1 MAATG
6 KIQKVQPLLLQLETN
21 KEDYFP
27 VTVSFGPYHHGE
39 PELAFVEAFKPKAVQ
54 LFISGAP
61 ERYEFYHTKVVNIIG
76 DIRNCYEEASVAS
89 YSDDYLSEMMLRD
102 ASLMIIYME
111 ISTLEQIDELM
122 LDKLRAMRDEL
133 GMLITLAILSRDLL
147 LLQNQI
153 PLFVMELLM
162 DLRYGAGKFDSL
174 LNRYLCMAIY
184 GEYREKIVCSK
195 HVHLVEAIHMLVV
208 SEPEKTSH
216 GCCKCTLF
224 SCFKVT
230 QESNDAP
237 NACYSC
243 KLLCCPRVKKDL
255 ETGASQ
261 QTNPGLIHQL
271 LNFCTC
277 KNNRRAKEDNI
288 KKFVHSFRSVTELK
302 AKGIHFKP
310 NSTQSLMDV
319 SFESGF
325 FYGSLQ
331 LPEWGVSKKTRVTFM
346 NLIAYEF
353 NPKSPAS
360 GQVAAYIS
368 FMKSLIEKPED
379 VKELREKKIFYNM
392 LGSDEEVFNVYKDIN
407 TYGAENPMQFSKVRD
422 KIQEHYNSRA
432 KTWLAEIL
440 HTNFRSPWTAT
451 AFLAALA
458 ALGMSAGQ
466 LYFAVYPNS

>member
-1 MAATG
+1 
-6 KIQKVQPLLLQLETN
+6 
-21 KEDYFP
+21 
-27 VTVSFGPYHHGE
+27 
-39 PELAFVEAFKPKAVQ
+39 
-54 LFISGAP
+54 
-61 ERYEFYHTKVVNIIG
+61 
-76 DIRNCYEEASVAS
+76 
-89 YSDDYLSEMMLRD
+89 
-102 ASLMIIYME
+102 ME
-111 ISTLEQIDELM
+111 ISTLEQLDDLM
-122 LDKLRAMRDEL
+122 LDKLWAMRDEL
-133 GMLITLAILSRDLL
+133 GMLITLAILSRHLL
-147 LLQNQI
+147 LLHNQI

-184 GEYREKIVCSK
+184 GEYREKIICSK
-195 HVHLVEAIHMLVV
+195 PVHLVEAIHTLLV

-216 GCCKCTLF
+216 RCCKCKCTLLC
-224 SCFKVT
+224 CFKVT
-230 QESNDAP
+230 QE
-237 NACYSC
+237 CYSS

-255 ETGASQ
+255 ETGAPQ
-261 QTNPGLIHQL
+261 ETNP
-271 LNFCTC
+271 
-277 KNNRRAKEDNI
+277 
-288 KKFVHSFRSVTELK
+288 VTELK

-331 LPEWGVSKKTRVTFM
+331 LPQWGVSKKTRVTFM

-353 NPKSPAS
+353 SPKSPAS

-368 FMKSLIEKPED
+368 FMKSLIERPEG

-392 LGSDEEVFNVYKDIN
+392 LGRDEEVFNIYDDIN

-440 HTNFRSPWTAT
+440 HTNFRSPWTT
-451 AFLAALA
+451 TEFLAALSV
-458 ALGMSAGQ
+458 LGISAGQ
-466 LYFAVYPNS
+466 LYFSVPNNSRLKIDWQIRVSYPWGLCEDQSMV